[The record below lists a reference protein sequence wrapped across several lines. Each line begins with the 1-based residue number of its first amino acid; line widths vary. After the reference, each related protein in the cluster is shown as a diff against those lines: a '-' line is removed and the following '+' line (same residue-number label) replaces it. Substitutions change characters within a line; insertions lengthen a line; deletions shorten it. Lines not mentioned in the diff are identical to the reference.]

1 MLVPHTLLADPGGQ
15 VELAGIDL
23 NLLGAIL
30 VVIVLVHAAMRHM
43 HRHEGRKANKSNR
56 VHLDLDRLPELVD
69 ACFGGITEADEPNHQ
84 HGWVAMAANKQGR
97 RAINAVFPDIHI
109 EWRFHNDCR
118 WLGWGEFSLNVADVA
133 HTMRNHRLPIEIVR
147 TADLDAA
154 TPEALAFL
162 LAMAAKR
169 EGVRVACESEGR
181 LTIYASQAQ

>member
-1 MLVPHTLLADPGGQ
+1 
-15 VELAGIDL
+15 
-23 NLLGAIL
+23 
-30 VVIVLVHAAMRHM
+30 MRHM

-84 HGWVAMAANKQGR
+84 HGWVAMAANKQGG

-133 HTMRNHRLPIEIVR
+133 HTTRNHRLPIEIVR

-181 LTIYASQAQ
+181 LTIYASRHNNLHAARHVALATAS